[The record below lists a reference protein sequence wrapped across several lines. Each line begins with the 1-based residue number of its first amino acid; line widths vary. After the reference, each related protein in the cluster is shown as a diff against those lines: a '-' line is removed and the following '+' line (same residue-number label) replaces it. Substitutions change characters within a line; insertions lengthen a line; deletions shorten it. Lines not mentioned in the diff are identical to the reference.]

1 MKVYGLGRWFVPC
14 EWNDQVCHQ
23 AMAVEVHEGRI
34 PEALA
39 GYHQY
44 SGSWLPTVRNQT
56 PPRRMT

>member
-1 MKVYGLGRWFVPC
+1 MKVYGLGQWFVPC

-23 AMAVEVHEGRI
+23 AMTVEVHEGRI

-44 SGSWLPTVRNQT
+44 SGSWLPSVRNQA